1 MTENKELSSEE
12 KVNEIFE
19 KIEFLELTSEQKEE
33 AAKEIVEN
41 IAFDKLYFLEICL
54 STIIIVF
61 WLFQD
66 SAVVVIGY
74 SSNKLIIFFNRKM
87 SWKSSCRVT
96 FGFSLLSF
104 FSYNNFVFAYKIYLK
119 LRNKRNNY

>member
-1 MTENKELSSEE
+1 MTENKEISSEE

-19 KIEFLELTSEQKEE
+19 KIEFLELTSEQKEK

-61 WLFQD
+61 
-66 SAVVVIGY
+66 
-74 SSNKLIIFFNRKM
+74 
-87 SWKSSCRVT
+87 
-96 FGFSLLSF
+96 
-104 FSYNNFVFAYKIYLK
+104 
-119 LRNKRNNY
+119 